1 MIMAPTP
8 ACSQSTSAGFQN
20 KHINEVETAAM
31 RLSMLMKRSQQL
43 ILTLAMTLCVGSTT
57 NAVDRPNIVL
67 ILSDDQAWTDYG
79 FMGHPEIQTPN
90 LDALARRSLV
100 FDRGYVASPLCR
112 PSLASMV
119 TGLFP
124 FDHGIT
130 GNDVDGRNDRAVLDL
145 PLREQFRQHPGLI
158 RTLTANGYLAHQSG
172 KWWEGSFTDGGFTHG
187 MTHGNPKQGGR
198 HGDAGLKIGREGMTS
213 VTEFIDLAVEQKKP
227 FFLWYAPFLPHT
239 PHNPP
244 QRLLNRY
251 ANDDL
256 ATDVAQ
262 YYAMCEWFD
271 ETCGELLDHLDKKD
285 VADNTI
291 VLYFNDNGPNSS
303 RWNDG
308 MKGRK
313 GSTDE
318 GGVRSP
324 LFVRWP
330 DGVKNPGRRVS
341 QICGA
346 LDLYPTI
353 LAATGA
359 ANVGKKVLD
368 GKSLLP
374 LWEGSAS
381 ELGFR
386 MLFSYWR
393 GKASVRTQQ
402 FRLDNKGL
410 LFDMAADP
418 SQKEDVSS
426 EQPSVA
432 ALLLGALIRFKQQMN
447 EEVDS
452 QRRPFSLGH
461 ADFDFTQLPARDAE
475 ISDGLKRSS
484 IHPNCSYVTNWTSTG
499 DVISWPVEVLQS
511 GQYEVQ
517 LYYTCPSESLGTQ
530 IRLSCGRR
538 TLDFTVAQAHDPPA
552 FGPDRDR
559 FKRTESA
566 VKDFKAVTMGS
577 LQLDAGV
584 QTLALEAKEIPGPS
598 AVDFRLL
605 MFRRIEESE

>member
-1 MIMAPTP
+1 MVLISFRLLNFVIVLLAFGGGWVSNLV
-8 ACSQSTSAGFQN
+8 AQN
-20 KHINEVETAAM
+20 EK
-31 RLSMLMKRSQQL
+31 
-43 ILTLAMTLCVGSTT
+43 
-57 NAVDRPNIVL
+57 RPNVIVF
-67 ILSDDQAWTDYG
+67 LSDDQGWGDFSCTGNQSVA
-79 FMGHPEIQTPN
+79 TPN
-90 LDALARRSLV
+90 ID
-100 FDRGYVASPLCR
+100 
-112 PSLASMV
+112 SLASEGILFERFFVCPVCAPTRAEFLTGRYHPQSNV
-119 TGLFP
+119 TGVTLGQERI
-124 FDHGIT
+124 DLDETTIAGCLS
-130 GNDVDGRNDRAVLDL
+130 RA
-145 PLREQFRQHPGLI
+145 GYA
-158 RTLTANGYLAHQSG
+158 TAAFG
-172 KWWEGSFTDGGFTHG
+172 KWHNGMQYPYHPCGRGFDEFYGFCSGHWGNYFSPMLERNGRIVRGDGYINDDFTSQAITFIEEHRSDPFFVYLPYNTPHWPPQMPDAYWARFAGKEIAQRGGKG
-187 MTHGNPKQGGR
+187 EK
-198 HGDAGLKIGREGMTS
+198 E
-213 VTEFIDLAVEQKKP
+213 DLAKTRSALAMVENID
-227 FFLWYAPFLPHT
+227 W
-239 PHNPP
+239 NVG
-244 QRLLNRY
+244 RV
-251 ANDDL
+251 L
-256 ATDVAQ
+256 AKL
-262 YYAMCEWFD
+262 D
-271 ETCGELLDHLDKKD
+271 ELKL
-285 VADNTI
+285 ADNTI

-346 LDLYPTI
+346 IDLYPTI

-566 VKDFKAVTMGS
+566 VKDFKAATMGS
-577 LQLDAGV
+577 LQLDEGV
-584 QTLALEAKEIPGPS
+584 QTLTLEAKEIPGPS

-605 MFRRIEESE
+605 MFRRIEKGE